1 MTHGWPLRK
10 HTFHGSFFSSITN
23 ILSYS
28 RGWQIFMCSP
38 LCLIVSM
45 VSNTLWGCLKLLWGW
60 EPNRY
65 TTQSDCLVRKRQA
78 IIISPK
84 QRMCENAKSSFCF
97 QNKHSA
103 HFLFLLSY
111 HNVNDATRWCFCK
124 LNLTRTQ
131 KIPGALRIRTNKY
144 NDCNTLVISS

>member
-1 MTHGWPLRK
+1 MDLWHMADLWENA
-10 HTFHGSFFSSITN
+10 FHGSFFSSITN

-38 LCLIVSM
+38 LCPIVS
-45 VSNTLWGCLKLLWGW
+45 VISNTLWGCLKLLWGL

-103 HFLFLLSY
+103 ISCSCY
-111 HNVNDATRWCFCK
+111 
-124 LNLTRTQ
+124 LTIMLMMQHADVFVSWIWQGRRKFQ
-131 KIPGALRIRTNKY
+131 
-144 NDCNTLVISS
+144 VH